1 MIFIL
6 SKWQDQNL
14 ILCKVHIIFEFSTL
28 IFVIARFNFY
38 LSFFKIEALIF
49 VQNRLKKVGKFS
61 RKSLVKM
68 KKILYNVY
76 IVNNNGSE
84 SVFQPHLNVQI
95 LLYHNFYRT
104 AIHFN
109 KIFIFI

>member
-6 SKWQDQNL
+6 SKWQDQSLN
-14 ILCKVHIIFEFSTL
+14 LCKIHIIFEFSTL
-28 IFVIARFNFY
+28 IFVTARFSFY
-38 LSFFKIEALIF
+38 LSFFKIKALIF
-49 VQNRLKKVGKFS
+49 VQNILKTVEKFS
-61 RKSLVKM
+61 CKSLVKM